1 MNNVKDYLK
10 KIQTSDLS
18 FETQQKALLELEK
31 SIQEAK
37 DKLIQKEV
45 KVTQNVEYIVSAFK
59 NIEDK
64 INKKYE
70 EILNVS
76 IQKGEKGEQG
86 PAGKNGKDGAN
97 GLNGKDGF
105 NGKDGA
111 DGKDGVSVVDAYIDF
126 DGSLVIKLSDGTDID
141 AGKVVS
147 DAVAKEVNNFMTRGE
162 ILPLQDGQA
171 GKFLTTDGTILS
183 WATASGGAVYPDQT
197 GKEDFVLSTD
207 GTDALWTQDFS
218 KLNLMGY

>member
-1 MNNVKDYLK
+1 MLRLKSKKRLFRLLKITTAKNASVIVAAFK
-10 KIQTSDLS
+10 KI
-18 FETQQKALLELEK
+18 EEK
-31 SIQEAK
+31 
-37 DKLIQKEV
+37 L
-45 KVTQNVEYIVSAFK
+45 
-59 NIEDK
+59 
-64 INKKYE
+64 NKKYDE
-70 EILNVS
+70 LLRTPALV
-76 IQKGEKGEQG
+76 GAQG
-86 PAGKNGKDGAN
+86 PQGQAGKDGKNGKDGLN
-97 GLNGKDGF
+97 GLNGKNGVD
-105 NGKDGA
+105 GKDGA

-141 AGKVVS
+141 AGRVVS